1 MSLDDTSPNGEG
13 SIRKYFCGE
22 ETGDMIGAH
31 LLLLGEAWFISG
43 SKSRVLFRV
52 APQAIVLSNK
62 TKTEKL
68 KLPYYPG
75 KPPTWAP
82 LCC

>member
-1 MSLDDTSPNGEG
+1 MVSLDDTSPKGEG

-31 LLLLGEAWFISG
+31 LLLLGEAELISG

-52 APQAIVLSNK
+52 APQAITLKCVLKKKNL
-62 TKTEKL
+62 KTERL
-68 KLPYYPG
+68 KFPVLWG
-75 KPPTWAP
+75 SR
-82 LCC
+82 